1 LIEIN
6 ECREIDECAGNFPGK
21 VVRLMLEQGCLK
33 SIKAPPNLALGLFFR
48 PAIRAGLPIG
58 TAIADRLSNIYFLQ
72 VRAYKN
78 ESFPHEIQ

>member
-6 ECREIDECAGNFPGK
+6 ECREIDECAGNFPDK
-21 VVRLMLEQGCLK
+21 VARLMPEQGFLK
-33 SIKAPPNLALGLFFR
+33 SIKAPPNLARGLFLR
-48 PAIRAGLPIG
+48 PAIQVGLPIG